1 MPKVKIQK
9 ETTLSPEKLLDTVQE
24 LLSSDKEIKA
34 LEPNLKLIPNQGD
47 GLGGKV
53 EGSRVNGSFEICKAP
68 KGSSIDIELSLP
80 LMLSP
85 FKGLVQKK
93 IEDKLSEIG

>member
-9 ETTLSPEKLLDTVQE
+9 ETSLSPEKLLETVQE
-24 LLSSDKEIKA
+24 LLSTDKEIKA
-34 LEPNLKLIPNQGD
+34 LEPNLKLTPASGT
-47 GLGGKV
+47 LGGKV
-53 EGSRVNGSFEICKAP
+53 EGSRVQGSFDICKADS
-68 KGSSIDIELSLP
+68 GSSIDIELSLP